1 MISHLLVSKWV
12 HVSDDLRG
20 HLACV
25 GGPVLERSLDDGHD
39 QSQRRSVDEV
49 HKLGV
54 QQRLQAVMRL
64 MRRVSQ
70 SVQQDGGDRCPI
82 HNISSVSI
90 YGSNLKRFPLCY
102 PFHSNQTAL
111 AVKQ

>member
-1 MISHLLVSKWV
+1 MRIISYLLVSKRV
-12 HVSDDLRG
+12 HVSNDLRG

-25 GGPVLERSLDDGHD
+25 GGSVLERSLDDGHY
-39 QSQRRSVDEV
+39 QSQRRSIDEV

-70 SVQQDGGDRCPI
+70 SVQQDGCDRC
-82 HNISSVSI
+82 
-90 YGSNLKRFPLCY
+90 
-102 PFHSNQTAL
+102 
-111 AVKQ
+111 